1 MNKVLVNPQN
11 CELVWIHASNGD
23 IPSGALEGGRQS
35 NGEVLYIGRAQ
46 YKGSLAIGKVYRSH
60 RVLYVPFGGNEVP
73 ISQYEVLCAKNIQ
86 M

>member
-1 MNKVLVNPQN
+1 MVNPQN

-23 IPSGALEGGRQS
+23 IPSGAVEGGRQS

-46 YKGSLAIGKVYRSH
+46 YMSSLAIGKVHRSH
-60 RVLYVPFGGNEVP
+60 RVLYISFGGNEVP
-73 ISQYEVLCAKNIQ
+73 ISHYEVLCAKYIR

>member
-1 MNKVLVNPQN
+1 MVNPQN

-23 IPSGALEGGRQS
+23 IPSGAVEGGRQS

-46 YKGSLAIGKVYRSH
+46 YMGSLAIGKVHRSH
-60 RVLYVPFGGNEVP
+60 RVLYISFGGNEVP
-73 ISQYEVLCAKNIQ
+73 ISQYEVLCAKYIH